1 MGTFLAALTFIG
13 ALIALLF
20 ALFTAKKVLKAS
32 EGTDKMKKISGAIKS
47 GANAYLKRQ
56 YVIVSVFFAVMFVVL
71 LVMAISGLLTVY
83 VPFAFITGG
92 FFSALSGFVGM
103 KIAPPPTPELQMPAV
118 RD

>member
-1 MGTFLAALTFIG
+1 MGTFLATLTFIG
-13 ALIALLF
+13 AIIALLF
-20 ALFTAKKVLKAS
+20 ALFTAKKVLNAPD
-32 EGTDKMKKISGAIKS
+32 GTDRMKKISSAIKS